1 MLQKTDTALKPV
13 PAQTQLNIRLQF
25 VGSAKKLRSVQE
37 NKYNFF
43 FPKAKENSISHLPS
57 PPSQYPFLWAVSY
70 VDETNLSF
78 LHIVDLNFPARVTRT
93 QFLCEAKV
101 QAMAVI
107 SDSATED
114 NPEVRSRNMIMLWD
128 LIVRVEASK

>member
-1 MLQKTDTALKPV
+1 MAVSSKSIYVVVVLV
-13 PAQTQLNIRLQF
+13 VF
-25 VGSAKKLRSVQE
+25 VYHQW
-37 NKYNFF
+37 
-43 FPKAKENSISHLPS
+43 SIQRPIFHLS
-57 PPSQYPFLWAVSY
+57 SQYPFLWAVSY

-107 SDSATED
+107 TDSATEE
-114 NPEVRSRNMIMLWD
+114 NPEVRFCG
-128 LIVRVEASK
+128 VT